1 MKTLFTDRRVVQPHK
16 LDRAT
21 ARRNKAA
28 RRAVGA

>member
-16 LDRAT
+16 RDYAA
-21 ARRNKAA
+21 ARRNKSA